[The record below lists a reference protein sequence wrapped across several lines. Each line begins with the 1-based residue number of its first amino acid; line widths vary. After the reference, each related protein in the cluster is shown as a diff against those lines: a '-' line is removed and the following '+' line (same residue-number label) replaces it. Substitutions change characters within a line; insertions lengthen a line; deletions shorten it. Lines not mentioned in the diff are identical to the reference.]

1 MLMDLALNAKH
12 THTSSMG
19 RWMLSGMTVLLVFVG
34 VCFLWASSDLIDS
47 RFDNFDAKFY
57 EQQLMRVNGVLKQNR
72 LSFELQLADYAHWD
86 DTEQF
91 ALGNNPRFID
101 ENLVPQSLENIQIN
115 GFIITKLDG
124 SLVTPPQLAQA
135 GKLVPMPEALWATLQ
150 PILPALMSPEK
161 LSANTEIVWS
171 NHLGVM
177 ISGVTIT
184 DTIKHNAPSGYLFFI
199 RILDEAILS
208 GFRELTHVDFSITE
222 TKASDESRMSVSH
235 QDSANEVNWTAIK
248 PLTGL
253 AAQIEIRGGTYL
265 QAERELTFSLLVLS
279 VAGLTLVSLFGIYW
293 IVYFKVL
300 KRLHAFSELADQH
313 RQEPQLPVR
322 WPVSGHDELDNLAL
336 SLNEFIT
343 EVEVRHKDLSFLANH
358 DSLTGIGNRR
368 LLMSRLDA
376 NMNHHQRIPSF
387 VSTLLL
393 LDLDGF
399 KLLND
404 GLGHAAG
411 DDILRLIAQRM
422 MSQVR
427 NYDTVVRLGGDEFA
441 ILLENIEPEMAHPF
455 AERLLRHIAEPFEY
469 AGHKLN
475 LRASIGLA
483 AIKSAL
489 SKEDVIRNA
498 DLAMYEAKRLGKNQA
513 VVFKIG
519 LLDTVSRRMQLEQ
532 ALQEALN
539 EKQLEV
545 WFQPVIDA
553 RNGNILG
560 MEALSRWP
568 LGGEYVPANEFI
580 AIAETSGMITKLGL
594 QVFDK
599 VGLALKELRVCYP
612 ELQCNVNLSVRQ
624 FRDSDLAKDIQA
636 CIEKH
641 QLPTSA
647 LHLELTES
655 MVAESETEILPTM
668 RALVDQG
675 FKFHLDDFGTGYSSL
690 ERLRNLPFDTLK
702 IDRSFIVPL
711 GQGDDV
717 MVRNI
722 INIGNELGMNL
733 IAEGVETEVEVNKL
747 LQLGCHQI
755 QGYYFARPMPLEKL
769 KVWLADNH
777 LQLQQQT
784 YKQQRHGP
792 NYII

>member
-1 MLMDLALNAKH
+1 MLMDLALNT
-12 THTSSMG
+12 THTSSIG
-19 RWMLSGMTVLLVFVG
+19 RWVLSGMATLLVFVG
-34 VCFLWASSDLIDS
+34 GCFLWISSDLIDA

-57 EQQLMRVNGVLKQNR
+57 EQQLMRVHGVLEQNR
-72 LSFELQLADYAHWD
+72 SSFELQLTDYAHWD

-91 ALGNNPRFID
+91 VLGNNPQFVD
-101 ENLVPQSLENIQIN
+101 ENLVPLSLDIIKVN
-115 GFIITKLDG
+115 GFVVTNFDG
-124 SLVTPPQLAQA
+124 DLVTLPQLSQR
-135 GKLVPMPEALWATLQ
+135 GELVPMPEALWAALQ
-150 PILPALMSPEK
+150 PILPVLMTPEK
-161 LSANTEIVWS
+161 LTANTEMVWV
-171 NHLGVM
+171 NNLGIM
-177 ISGVTIT
+177 ISGVTIS
-184 DTIKHNAPSGYLFFI
+184 DTIKNNAPSGYLFFI
-199 RILDEAILS
+199 RIIDEAVLTD
-208 GFRELTHVDFSITE
+208 FRELTHVDFNITE
-222 TKASDESRMSVSH
+222 TKASDESTMLVSH
-235 QDSANEVNWTAIK
+235 KNSANGINWLATK

-253 AAQIEIRGGTYL
+253 AAQIEIRGGTHL

-279 VAGLTLVSLFGIYW
+279 VAGLTFASLFGIYW

-300 KRLHAFSELADQH
+300 KRLHVFSELADQY

-322 WPVSGHDELDNLAL
+322 WPVTGHDELDNLAL

-358 DSLTGIGNRR
+358 DPLTGIGNRR
-368 LLMSRLDA
+368 LLMERLDA
-376 NMNHHQRIPSF
+376 NMNQHQRVPSF

-422 MSQVR
+422 TSKVR
-427 NYDTVVRLGGDEFA
+427 TDDTIVRLGGDEFA

-455 AERLLRHIAEPFEY
+455 ADRLLRHIAEPFEY
-469 AGHKLN
+469 AGNNLN

-483 AIKSAL
+483 AIKSAQ

-498 DLAMYEAKRLGKNQA
+498 DLAMYEAKRLGKDQA
-513 VVFKIG
+513 VVFNID

-553 RNGNILG
+553 RNGKILG

-568 LGGEYVPANEFI
+568 LGGEYVPPDEFI
-580 AIAETSGMITKLGL
+580 AIAENSGMITKLGL

-624 FRDSDLAKDIQA
+624 FRDSDLAKDIQD

-641 QLPTSA
+641 QLPASA

-668 RALVDQG
+668 IALVDQG

-690 ERLRNLPFDTLK
+690 ERLRNLPFNTLK